1 MKGVTSTSQ
10 SEEKMKIVLFTHVF
24 QNPYDFISFMEHKR
38 CFFLK
43 NVPDHSM
50 RAGGEGVF
58 VAIDVWDTDIEEEIY
73 QKGTSVLRQ
82 KNLQRIDVFKDLM
95 FDTVRITFCKSP
107 ALLPSSIPVVGQG
120 L

>member
-1 MKGVTSTSQ
+1 MSF
-10 SEEKMKIVLFTHVF
+10 KIHMSLFLL
-24 QNPYDFISFMEHKR
+24 EHKR
-38 CFFLK
+38 CFFFFLK

-82 KNLQRIDVFKDLM
+82 KNLQRIDVFKDRM

-107 ALLPSSIPVVGQG
+107 ALLPLSIPVVGQG